1 MKLKT
6 KDMIYAGAFAALYV
20 VAVLI
25 VMMLVGTIPVIYI
38 ACPLLLGIFC
48 GTIYL
53 LSVLKVRKFGAT
65 LLIAVL

>member
-25 VMMLVGTIPVIYI
+25 VMMLVGTIP
-38 ACPLLLGIFC
+38 
-48 GTIYL
+48 
-53 LSVLKVRKFGAT
+53 LSSTSTEWKL
-65 LLIAVL
+65 